1 MPRRSLPR
9 TGSPNGRS
17 TFPAR
22 REPNLSCDPARLA
35 KESCLTPSA
44 FLSRRLLALAVLAL
58 LAPAVA
64 AGHGEGDPRRFM
76 HGIGAVPAAATGT
89 MNVFFSSS
97 GLPPRGPDRNG
108 NWPHDVYVALWHADS
123 GVLDAPRVFIQKPEA
138 QEPVTVARNRAG
150 QVMVSFEDGWNAP
163 ENVTQRFGI
172 YDTSLRPIK
181 PYPQQVESGGHSG
194 HVTAVG
200 ERFVVFYSD
209 GWVNGGGVDN
219 LGSGNGVYVKV
230 YDGHGHRLRDI
241 DIAHARREWWPMIAG
256 GDTRALLAWQ
266 QFVPGRTDANL
277 KIAMLDPASGHVI
290 GERVLRERLQY
301 YTYSVAWL
309 PSIGRFLLVGT
320 AQGHGFAE
328 LIDNDGKV
336 RASIPCMPASV
347 REAAIAVS
355 GPTAYTPAADG
366 RLLQLQAG
374 PGTLIDTDGKP
385 ADWRPVGSIGLV
397 RTSGAL
403 DWLSLTEKGLEPLR
417 FDPANIQPANAVD
430 PCR

>member
-1 MPRRSLPR
+1 M
-9 TGSPNGRS
+9 
-17 TFPAR
+17 
-22 REPNLSCDPARLA
+22 
-35 KESCLTPSA
+35 TPSA
-44 FLSRRLLALAVLAL
+44 FLSCRRPALAALAALAVLPL
-58 LAPAVA
+58 PTPAVA
-64 AGHGEGDPRRFM
+64 AGHGEGDLRRFM

-108 NWPHDVYVALWHADS
+108 NWPHDVYVAQWHADS
-123 GVLDAPRVFIQKPEA
+123 GVLDAPRLFIRKPEA
-138 QEPVTVARNRAG
+138 QEPVSVARNRAG

-172 YDTSLRPIK
+172 YDTALRPIR

-194 HVTAVG
+194 HVAAVG
-200 ERFVVFYSD
+200 KRFVVFYSD
-209 GWVNGGGVDN
+209 GWVDGGGVDN
-219 LGSGNGVYVKV
+219 LGSGNGVYAKV
-230 YDGHGHRLRDI
+230 YDGHGHQLRDL

-277 KIAMLDPASGHVI
+277 KIAVLDPASGHVI
-290 GERVLRERLQY
+290 GERVLREQLQY
-301 YTYSVAWL
+301 YTYDVAWL
-309 PSIGRFLLVGT
+309 PSIERFLLVGT

-355 GPTAYTPAADG
+355 GRTAYTPAADG

-374 PGTLIDTDGKP
+374 PDTLTLAGTLMDTNGQP
-385 ADWRPVGSIGLV
+385 ANWRPIGSIGLV
-397 RTSGAL
+397 RTSGTL
-403 DWLSLTEKGLEPLR
+403 DWLSLTEKGLEQLR
-417 FDPANIQPANAVD
+417 FDPAKAQPANAVD
-430 PCR
+430 QCR